1 MKICAIICEYNPFH
15 NGHAYH
21 IAEAKRLSGADAVLC
36 IMSGNFVQRGEAAIL
51 EKHTRAKHALLNG
64 ADAVIE
70 LPTVFASSNAEI
82 FAKGAISLLSAIP
95 EATHLCFGAEHTEE
109 AEFLTLAKLLNDE
122 PEDFSLAVKE
132 FARTGM
138 SYAKAYA
145 EACDKYTGGRS
156 VTSPNDILGLEYA
169 KAILKSK
176 ANIKLLPIPRKGSG
190 YSETNLLGEFA
201 SATAIRTHV
210 KKRTSQKILPYVP
223 ETVYNDLQ
231 TIELENRLSIME
243 RTAILMKS
251 KEEIQKVLDCTEGLE
266 NAFKEAAEKTDD
278 FVSELT
284 SARYTASRLRRI
296 ALHILLGIEET
307 FIRECLSSPLYLTP
321 LAYKKNRADVLR
333 ALSEA
338 NIPFLSSGKQ
348 IKSLSGDAR
357 TCYEKDEFAAKTYA
371 LITNRE
377 IFKGTIIL

>member
-82 FAKGAISLLSAIP
+82 FSKGAISLLSAIP
-95 EATHLCFGAEHTEE
+95 EVTHLCFGAEHADETK
-109 AEFLTLAKLLNDE
+109 FLTLAKFLNEE
-122 PEDFSLAVKE
+122 PEEFSLTIRE
-132 FARTGM
+132 LTRTGM

-145 EACDKYTGGRS
+145 IACEQYSGGKS

-169 KAILKSK
+169 KAILKSQAK
-176 ANIKLLPIPRKGSG
+176 IKLLPIPRKGSG
-190 YSETNLLGEFA
+190 YSETSLLGEFA
-201 SATAIRTHV
+201 SATAIRERINTET
-210 KKRTSQKILPYVP
+210 RQEILPYLP
-223 ETVYNDLQ
+223 KAVYDDLPKGD
-231 TIELENRLSIME
+231 TENRLSVME
-243 RTAILMKS
+243 RTAILIKS
-251 KEEIQKVLDCTEGLE
+251 KAELQKVLDCTEGLE
-266 NAFKEAAEKTDD
+266 NAFKQAARKTDD
-278 FVSELT
+278 FIKELT
-284 SARYTASRLRRI
+284 CARYTASRLRRI
-296 ALHILLGIEET
+296 ALHVLLGIEES
-307 FIRECLSSPLYLTP
+307 FIRECLASPLYLNP
-321 LAYKKNRADVLR
+321 LGYKKDRADVLA

-348 IKSLSGDAR
+348 IKTLLGTAKR
-357 TCYEKDEFAAKTYA
+357 CYEKDEFAAQAYGA
-371 LITNRE
+371 ITKQE
-377 IFKGTIIL
+377 LLKGTIIL